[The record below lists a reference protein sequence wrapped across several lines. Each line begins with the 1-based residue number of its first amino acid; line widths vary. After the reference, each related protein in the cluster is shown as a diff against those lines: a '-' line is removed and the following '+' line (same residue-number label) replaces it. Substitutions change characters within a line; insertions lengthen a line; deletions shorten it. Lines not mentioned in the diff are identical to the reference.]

1 MPGRIAGVYRLRR
14 DFNRDEVYPIC
25 RRSCRD
31 VIDQPRLT
39 EASRDEEAE
48 RAVLCGLDAAQGVRV
63 AHLEI
68 IDRKPGRFD
77 RKPSFAHDPRDRLAP
92 RDPRCA
98 LPSRTVE

>member
-1 MPGRIAGVYRLRR
+1 MPARMAWVYRLSR
-14 DFNRDEVYPIC
+14 DSNREEFYPIC

-63 AHLEI
+63 ARHEI
-68 IDRKPGRFD
+68 IYRKPGRFD
-77 RKPSFAHDPRDRLAP
+77 RKPSLAHDPRDRLAR
-92 RDPRCA
+92 RDPRSA
-98 LPSRTVE
+98 LL

>member
-1 MPGRIAGVYRLRR
+1 MPSLIARLYCRRR
-14 DFNRDEVYPIC
+14 DSNPDEVYPIC

-63 AHLEI
+63 ARLEI

-77 RKPSFAHDPRDRLAP
+77 RKPSLAHDPPDRLP
-92 RDPRCA
+92 PPHP
-98 LPSRTVE
+98 PSPPP